1 MNYHHMIEPYLY
13 GNLSPEDEIAFERQ
27 LMRDQTLVEA
37 TGLRLNA
44 RETLSGFP
52 SFQTRAIS
60 RRRPAVMRSLLLL
73 FLAASFVAL
82 LFWKMRSS
90 EVTAA
95 ARPAQEK
102 TPVSQSGILPE

>member
-1 MNYHHMIEPYLY
+1 MIEPYLY

-27 LMRDQTLVEA
+27 LIRDPILVEA
-37 TGLRLNA
+37 TGRRLNA

-60 RRRPAVMRSLLLL
+60 RRRPAAMRSLLLL
-73 FLAASFVAL
+73 LLAASFVAF

-90 EVTAA
+90 EVTAD
-95 ARPAQEK
+95 ARPGPAK
-102 TPVSQSGILPE
+102 TSVSQSGILPE